1 MISSFNS
8 DNDASSSSIAG
19 TRASHCTASDS
30 AGGNGYVGQRVCE
43 KLVERG
49 CDVTSISKSG
59 KAPSGGA
66 WTQSV
71 KWVANDLTR
80 GSRQELEAAVGQ
92 PDVAVSCVGTVGFD
106 GRGLELGNGV
116 ANVRAAEALKGVQRF
131 AVHESNFAGLGGAGS
146 SPLDRATHWLICAQA
161 LRIGIRSVRS
171 GRGEGLVAG
180 LL

>member
-1 MISSFNS
+1 M
-8 DNDASSSSIAG
+8 
-19 TRASHCTASDS
+19 RALALLVLPATALRVTVL
-30 AGGNGYVGQRVCE
+30 GGNGYVGQRVCE
-43 KLVERG
+43 KLVARG

-59 KAPSGGA
+59 KAPSGA

-131 AVHESNFAGLGGAGS
+131 AVHESNFA
-146 SPLDRATHWLICAQA
+146 A
-161 LRIGIRSVRS
+161 LVMAESRPARHRRDACSTAWQCQFLAARRSQHGHS
-171 GRGEGLVAG
+171 TQLTG
-180 LL
+180 

>member
-1 MISSFNS
+1 M
-8 DNDASSSSIAG
+8 
-19 TRASHCTASDS
+19 RAAIVSLALVQATALRVTVL
-30 AGGNGYVGQRVCE
+30 GGNGYVGQRVCE
-43 KLVERG
+43 KLVARG

-131 AVHESNFAGLGGAGS
+131 AVHESNFGRPTPSTQPNSLVDVHTGS
-146 SPLDRATHWLICAQA
+146 APRW
-161 LRIGIRSVRS
+161 VRS
-171 GRGEGLVAG
+171 TRPRRRRCDARSTYLMRTVMDP
-180 LL
+180 